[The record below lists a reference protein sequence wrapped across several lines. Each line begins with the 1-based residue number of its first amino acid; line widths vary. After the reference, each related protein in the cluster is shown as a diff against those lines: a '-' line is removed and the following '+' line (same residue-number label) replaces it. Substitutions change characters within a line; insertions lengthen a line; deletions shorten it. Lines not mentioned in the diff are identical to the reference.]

1 MVLQEQS
8 AAQVMDGKALAASVR
23 ETLKAQ
29 VAKFVEAGKRRPGLA
44 VVLVGDD
51 KASALYVKN
60 KTQSCKK
67 VGIESFMH
75 TFPAA
80 TDMPTLLA
88 CIETLNKS
96 DVVDGILVQ
105 LPLPSHLSAE
115 EVLDVLD
122 PDKDVDGLT
131 TESMGRLFAGKAG
144 LRPCTPVGV
153 MALLEQHKVEVE
165 GKHAVV
171 IGRSNLVG
179 KPIAML
185 LQQKNATVTMCHSRT
200 KDLDKICQA
209 ADILIVAAGKREF
222 VKGSWIK
229 PGSTVIDV
237 GIHHTQT
244 EDGQS
249 LVSGDVQYVDASK
262 VARYITP
269 VPGGVG
275 PMTVAML
282 LANTIT
288 AYERRTAGSK

>member
-1 MVLQEQS
+1 MVTQEQS
-8 AAQVMDGKALAASVR
+8 VGQVMDGKALAASVR
-23 ETLKAQ
+23 ETLKQQVEQFVAQ
-29 VAKFVEAGKRRPGLA
+29 GKRRPGLA

-80 TDMPTLLA
+80 TDMETLLN
-88 CIETLNKS
+88 CIKTLNES
-96 DVVDGILVQ
+96 ENVDGILVQ
-105 LPLPSHLSAE
+105 LPLPKHLSAE
-115 EVLDVLD
+115 EVLAVLD
-122 PDKDVDGLT
+122 PNKDVDGLT

-153 MALLEQHKVEVE
+153 MALLEKYGVDPE
-165 GKHAVV
+165 GKTAVV

-200 KDLDKICQA
+200 KDLDKICQN
-209 ADILIVAAGKREF
+209 ADILVVAAGQKEF
-222 VKGSWIK
+222 VKGSWVK
-229 PGSTVIDV
+229 PGATVIDV
-237 GIHHTQT
+237 GIHHYQGPNG
-244 EDGQS
+244 ES
-249 LVSGDVQYVDASK
+249 VISGDVVYEDSAK
-262 VARYITP
+262 VARNITP

-288 AYERRTAGSK
+288 AYERRTGIK

>member
-8 AAQVMDGKALAASVR
+8 VGQVMDGKALAASVR
-23 ETLKAQ
+23 ETLKEK
-29 VAKFVEAGKRRPGLA
+29 VAKIVEAGKRRPGLA

-80 TDMPTLLA
+80 TDMETLLN
-88 CIETLNKS
+88 CIKTLNES

-115 EVLDVLD
+115 DVLAILD
-122 PDKDVDGLT
+122 PNKDVDGLT
-131 TESMGRLFAGKAG
+131 TESMGRLFAGKTG

-153 MALLEQHKVEVE
+153 MVLLEEYKVEVE

-200 KDLDKICQA
+200 KDLDKICQN
-209 ADILIVAAGKREF
+209 ADILVVAAGKREF

-229 PGSTVIDV
+229 PGATVIDV
-237 GIHHTQT
+237 GIHHTKGP
-244 EDGQS
+244 DGES
-249 LVSGDVQYVDASK
+249 VISGDVQYADAAK
-262 VARYITP
+262 VARFITP

-288 AYERRTAGSK
+288 AYERRTGIK

>member
-8 AAQVMDGKALAASVR
+8 VGQVMDGKALAATVR
-23 ETLKAQ
+23 ETLKEK
-29 VAKFVEAGKRRPGLA
+29 VAKIVETGKRRPGLA

-75 TFPAA
+75 TFPAD
-80 TDMPTLLA
+80 TDMETLLN
-88 CIETLNKS
+88 CIKTLNQS

-115 EVLDVLD
+115 EVLAILD
-122 PDKDVDGLT
+122 PNKDVDGLT
-131 TESMGRLFAGKAG
+131 TESMGRLFAGKTG

-153 MALLEQHKVEVE
+153 MVLLEEHNVEVE

-200 KDLDKICQA
+200 KDLDKICQN
-209 ADILIVAAGKREF
+209 ADILVVAAGKREF

-229 PGSTVIDV
+229 PGATVIDV
-237 GIHHTQT
+237 GIHHTQGANG
-244 EDGQS
+244 ES
-249 LVSGDVQYVDASK
+249 VISGDVQYADAAK
-262 VARYITP
+262 VARHITP

-282 LANTIT
+282 LSNTIT
-288 AYERRTAGSK
+288 AFERRTGIK

>member
-8 AAQVMDGKALAASVR
+8 VGQVMDGKALAASVR
-23 ETLKAQ
+23 ETLKEK
-29 VAKFVEAGKRRPGLA
+29 VAKIVETGKRRPGLA

-75 TFPAA
+75 TFPAD
-80 TDMPTLLA
+80 TDMETLLN
-88 CIETLNKS
+88 CIKTLNQS

-115 EVLDVLD
+115 EVLAILD
-122 PDKDVDGLT
+122 PNKDVDGLT
-131 TESMGRLFAGKAG
+131 TESMGRLFAGKTG

-153 MALLEQHKVEVE
+153 MVLLEEHNVEVE

-200 KDLDKICQA
+200 KDLDKICQN
-209 ADILIVAAGKREF
+209 ADILVVAAGKREF

-229 PGSTVIDV
+229 PGATVIDV
-237 GIHHTQT
+237 GIHHTQGANG
-244 EDGQS
+244 ES
-249 LVSGDVQYVDASK
+249 VISGDVQYADAAK
-262 VARYITP
+262 VARHITP

-282 LANTIT
+282 LSNTIT
-288 AYERRTAGSK
+288 AFERRTGIK

>member
-8 AAQVMDGKALAASVR
+8 VGQVMDGKALAASVR
-23 ETLKAQ
+23 ETLKEK
-29 VAKFVEAGKRRPGLA
+29 VAKIVETGKRRPGLA

-75 TFPAA
+75 TFPAD
-80 TDMPTLLA
+80 TDMETLLN
-88 CIETLNKS
+88 CIKTLNQS

-115 EVLDVLD
+115 EVLAILD
-122 PDKDVDGLT
+122 PNKDVDGLT
-131 TESMGRLFAGKAG
+131 TESMGRLFAGKTG

-153 MALLEQHKVEVE
+153 MVLLEEHKVEVE

-200 KDLDKICQA
+200 KDLDKICQN
-209 ADILIVAAGKREF
+209 ADILVVAAGKREF

-229 PGSTVIDV
+229 PGATVIDV
-237 GIHHTQT
+237 GIHHTQGANG
-244 EDGQS
+244 ES
-249 LVSGDVQYVDASK
+249 VISGDVQYADAAK
-262 VARYITP
+262 VARHITP

-282 LANTIT
+282 LSNTIT
-288 AYERRTAGSK
+288 AFERRTGIK

>member
-8 AAQVMDGKALAASVR
+8 VGQVMDGKALAAAVR
-23 ETLKAQ
+23 ETLKEK
-29 VAKFVEAGKRRPGLA
+29 VAKIVETGKRRPGLA

-75 TFPAA
+75 TFPAD
-80 TDMPTLLA
+80 TDMETLLN
-88 CIETLNKS
+88 CIKTLNQS

-115 EVLDVLD
+115 EVLAILD
-122 PDKDVDGLT
+122 PNKDVDGLT
-131 TESMGRLFAGKAG
+131 TESMGRLFAGKTG

-153 MALLEQHKVEVE
+153 MVLLEEYKVEVE

-200 KDLDKICQA
+200 KDLDKICQN
-209 ADILIVAAGKREF
+209 ADILVVAAGKREF

-229 PGSTVIDV
+229 PGATVIDV
-237 GIHHTQT
+237 GIHHTQGP
-244 EDGQS
+244 DGES
-249 LVSGDVQYVDASK
+249 VISGDVQYADAAK
-262 VARYITP
+262 VARHITP

-288 AYERRTAGSK
+288 AFERRTGIN

>member
-8 AAQVMDGKALAASVR
+8 VGQVMDGKALAATVR
-23 ETLKAQ
+23 ETLKEK
-29 VAKFVEAGKRRPGLA
+29 VAKIVETGKRRPGLA

-75 TFPAA
+75 TFPAD
-80 TDMPTLLA
+80 TDMETLLN
-88 CIETLNKS
+88 CIKTLNQS

-115 EVLDVLD
+115 EVLAILD
-122 PDKDVDGLT
+122 PNKDVDGLT
-131 TESMGRLFAGKAG
+131 TESMGRLFAGKTG

-153 MALLEQHKVEVE
+153 MVLLEEHKVEVE

-200 KDLDKICQA
+200 KDLDKICQN
-209 ADILIVAAGKREF
+209 ADILVVAAGKREF

-229 PGSTVIDV
+229 PGATVIDV
-237 GIHHTQT
+237 GIHHTQGANG
-244 EDGQS
+244 ES
-249 LVSGDVQYVDASK
+249 VISGDVQYADAAK
-262 VARYITP
+262 VARHITP

-282 LANTIT
+282 LSNTIT
-288 AYERRTAGSK
+288 AFERRTGIK

>member
-8 AAQVMDGKALAASVR
+8 VGQVMDGKALAASVR
-23 ETLKAQ
+23 ETLKEK
-29 VAKFVEAGKRRPGLA
+29 VAKIVEAGKRRPGLA

-80 TDMPTLLA
+80 TD
-88 CIETLNKS
+88 IETLLNCIKTLNAS
-96 DVVDGILVQ
+96 DEVDGILVQ

-115 EVLDVLD
+115 EVLAILD
-122 PDKDVDGLT
+122 PNKDVDGLT

-153 MALLEQHKVEVE
+153 MVLLEEHKVEVE

-179 KPIAML
+179 KPIALL

-200 KDLDKICQA
+200 KDLDKICQS
-209 ADILIVAAGKREF
+209 ADILVVAAGKREF

-229 PGSTVIDV
+229 PGATVIDV
-237 GIHHTQT
+237 GIHHTQGPGG
-244 EDGQS
+244 ES
-249 LVSGDVQYVDASK
+249 IISGDVQYADAAK
-262 VARYITP
+262 VARFITP

-288 AYERRTAGSK
+288 AFERRTGIK